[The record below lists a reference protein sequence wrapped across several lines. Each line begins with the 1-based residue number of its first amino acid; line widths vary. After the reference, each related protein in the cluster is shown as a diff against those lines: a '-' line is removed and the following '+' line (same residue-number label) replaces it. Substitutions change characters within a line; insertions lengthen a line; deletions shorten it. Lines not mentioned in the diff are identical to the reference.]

1 MTRVL
6 HTGDTHIGYR
16 QYHSP
21 ERRADFLAAFRRVVE
36 DAIADDVD
44 AVVHAGDLFHDRRPA
59 LADIHGTIEVLRD
72 LREAGVPLYAVWGTT
87 SGPAASS
94 GSTCSRPWGSQS
106 GSAGNPTSSATWRC
120 TALTSS
126 RGPDATI

>member
-21 ERRADFLAAFRRVVE
+21 ERRADFLGAFRRVVE
-36 DAIADDVD
+36 DAVADDVD

-59 LADIHGTIEVLRD
+59 LADIHGTIEVLRQ
-72 LREAGVPLYAVWGTT
+72 LREAAIPLYAVV
-87 SGPAASS
+87 
-94 GSTCSRPWGSQS
+94 
-106 GSAGNPTSSATWRC
+106 GNHERT
-120 TALTSS
+120 
-126 RGPDATI
+126 RG